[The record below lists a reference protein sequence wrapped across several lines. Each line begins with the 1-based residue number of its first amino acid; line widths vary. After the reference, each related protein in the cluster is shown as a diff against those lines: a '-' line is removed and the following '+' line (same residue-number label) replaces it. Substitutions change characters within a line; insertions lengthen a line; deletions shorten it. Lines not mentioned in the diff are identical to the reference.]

1 MRRKAYRR
9 LLRLIRH
16 LTPEQS
22 NTLTDLLKAEIAR
35 RQYVVQLLAE
45 WRVVS
50 ARLPSQAP
58 QDREATRPVAIT
70 MSTD

>member
-1 MRRKAYRR
+1 MSRKAYRR

-45 WRVVS
+45 WRVLS
-50 ARLPSQAP
+50 AQLPSQAP
-58 QDREATRPVAIT
+58 PDREATRPVAIT